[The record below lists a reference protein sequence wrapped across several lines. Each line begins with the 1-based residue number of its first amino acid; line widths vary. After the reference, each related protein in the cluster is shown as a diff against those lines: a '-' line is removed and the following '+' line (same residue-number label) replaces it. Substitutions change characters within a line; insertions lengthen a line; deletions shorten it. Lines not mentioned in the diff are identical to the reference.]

1 MELSNTL
8 DLFISAL
15 LSLIFSIFI
24 VAKVF
29 DKEIIK
35 NKFKA
40 LGIIIGFAICVA
52 LINYYDRDKFK
63 IVLTLPFLITSVK
76 YVFDIKFDK
85 ALIYSVVSLA
95 YLFIGELITG
105 ILFSILPIDY
115 NYILK
120 NIFGSAL
127 GSAIVLIFTLPVM
140 YIRPI
145 KTFVN
150 NLSVKY
156 ENLSVLIFLV
166 IGIGSFW
173 YMNSHAINDSF
184 EFLINLF
191 VLFLFFLMAI
201 LYFKENMKS
210 KEMSDKYNELLST
223 VDTFEKELITK
234 RKIIHDFKN
243 QLIVINGY
251 ADNPEK
257 LKAYLSEII
266 KDQRNIPNSKLLLN
280 VEKLPSG
287 LKGLIYYKF
296 SNLDSNINV
305 SIDIKNSLKK
315 YESISP
321 KLNKDCLKILGVFI
335 DNAIEAV
342 KNEKEKYIN
351 LEFIKQKEQIII
363 TVRNTCTSRVNI
375 KDLTKNGFT
384 TKGKNHGYGLSLVS
398 DIVRK
403 DDSLD
408 IKFEC
413 DDDIFSATLVIR
425 L

>member
-1 MELSNTL
+1 MELSNRL

-95 YLFIGELITG
+95 YLFIGELLTG
-105 ILFSILPIDY
+105 ILFSILPVDY
-115 NYILK
+115 NYVFY
-120 NIFGSAL
+120 NIIGKTIGSI
-127 GSAIVLIFTLPVM
+127 IVFLFTIPVM
-140 YIRPI
+140 HIRPI

-156 ENLSVLIFLV
+156 ENLSVFIFLV

-375 KDLTKNGFT
+375 KNLTKNGFT

>member
-1 MELSNTL
+1 MELSNML

-315 YESISP
+315 NESISP